1 MIRLMNAGA
10 WLTISI
16 GYVFIGYV
24 VWIEAKDRIAEYWKM
39 ITKRKNS
46 AEETAE

>member
-1 MIRLMNAGA
+1 MTKIMNMGA

-16 GYVFIGYV
+16 GYIFIGYV
-24 VWIEAKDRIAEYWKM
+24 VWSETKDKVAEIWNKY
-39 ITKRKNS
+39 IKRKNS

>member
-1 MIRLMNAGA
+1 MNQLMNAGA

-24 VWIEAKDRIAEYWKM
+24 VWNETKDRITEYWKS

>member
-1 MIRLMNAGA
+1 MNQIMNVGA

-16 GYVFIGYV
+16 GYIFILYV
-24 VWIEAKDRIAEYWKM
+24 VWNEAKDRIAEWWNW

>member
-1 MIRLMNAGA
+1 MNQIMNAGA

-16 GYVFIGYV
+16 GYVFILYV
-24 VWIEAKDRIAEYWKM
+24 VWSEAKDKIAEFWKS